1 LLRRKEGKG
10 NIKLGKNRRSASL
23 NMMVWNT
30 HGLQDARRRRS
41 LLLKLTAW
49 RHSRERDAEMRQEG

>member
-1 LLRRKEGKG
+1 
-10 NIKLGKNRRSASL
+10 
-23 NMMVWNT
+23 MMVWNT

-49 RHSRERDAEMRQEG
+49 RHSREREMLRCGKKAENNATLSSSV